1 MAPTLRGRLHSLRRR
16 PARERWAKYH
26 EVTIRVLRHGLGGL
40 WQDGHFDV
48 RGAIAIAR
56 RYQPSGHDV
65 PMHLFVTRT
74 PPRHRLRNRWPRL
87 PQGRAVTVHRLAG
100 NHLTVLDQ
108 PQVEQVARMVLKS
121 LREAQ
126 ATATRTT

>member
-1 MAPTLRGRLHSLRRR
+1 
-16 PARERWAKYH
+16 
-26 EVTIRVLRHGLGGL
+26 
-40 WQDGHFDV
+40 
-48 RGAIAIAR
+48 
-56 RYQPSGHDV
+56 
-65 PMHLFVTRT
+65 
-74 PPRHRLRNRWPRL
+74 
-87 PQGRAVTVHRLAG
+87 VTVHRLAG